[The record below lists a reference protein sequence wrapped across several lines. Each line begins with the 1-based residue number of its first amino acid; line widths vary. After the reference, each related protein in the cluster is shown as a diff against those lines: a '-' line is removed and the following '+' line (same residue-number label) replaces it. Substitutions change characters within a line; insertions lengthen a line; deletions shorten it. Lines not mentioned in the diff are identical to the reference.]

1 MASKMKAVR
10 KLGPGEGFV
19 IQEVPV
25 PSVGPEEVLVRVEA
39 ASICGTDLHIWAWD
53 ESIRK
58 MMTPPVT
65 VGHEMAGTVVEVGR
79 GVKEFK
85 EGDYVS
91 PESHTTCGT
100 CRECVAGRLHM
111 CLRSKI
117 LGVHIDG
124 GFAEYVKLSA
134 KVLWRN
140 NRDKL
145 PPEVATLQEPFGN
158 ALYAT
163 MAYDLAGKTVAVM
176 GCGPIGL
183 FTVGIVRAA
192 GAARIA
198 VSDTKD
204 YRLGLAKQM
213 GATDTFNPRMDGDA
227 AQWMKDISGGDGVD
241 IVLEMSGSPVA
252 MNAAFKG
259 VRKGGGV
266 TLFGIPSGPV
276 TFDVAA
282 DMIFKNL
289 TIQAVSGRRIFEDW
303 HRARALLESGA
314 VDVRPLIT
322 RQMRLEEVEEAVRL
336 LRAGEACKIVLRPN
350 GRG

>member
-1 MASKMKAVR
+1 MASTMKAVR
-10 KLGPGEGFV
+10 KLGPGEGFAL
-19 IQEVPV
+19 QEVPM
-25 PSVGPEEVLVRVEA
+25 PSPGPDEVVVRVEA
-39 ASICGTDLHIWAWD
+39 ASICGTDLHIWAWV

-58 MMTPPVT
+58 MVTPPVT

-79 GVKEFK
+79 GVKGFK
-85 EGDYVS
+85 AGDYIS

-100 CRECVAGRLHM
+100 CRECIAGRLHM
-111 CLRSKI
+111 CLRSRI
-117 LGVHIDG
+117 LGIHIDG

-163 MAYDLAGKTVAVM
+163 MGYDLAGKTVAVM

-183 FTVGIVRAA
+183 FTVGILRAM

-198 VSDTKD
+198 ASDTKD

-213 GATDTFNPRMDGDA
+213 GATDTFSPAKGGDA
-227 AQWMKDISGGDGVD
+227 VQWLRDISGGDGVD
-241 IVLEMSGSPVA
+241 VVLEMSGSPLA

-289 TIQAVSGRRIFEDW
+289 NIQAVSGRRIFEDW

-336 LRAGEACKIVLRPN
+336 LRAGEACKIVLRPD
-350 GRG
+350 GKS